1 MKRKFQGAPKFKF
14 ISDLS
19 CCSIV
24 NYLCNDLLKLFV
36 FSFVF
41 IQTMVLHFHVSKFSN
56 NWFKKSTRSKCFK
69 NNLITILVERIIC
82 HLPMFSELIPKSSIM
97 HYSSTCLGIFF
108 CVGKNCTNISKF
120 ILITSQCGS
129 LKKRSYLRFQ
139 ICRISI
145 SKTLAQFCCQT

>member
-1 MKRKFQGAPKFKF
+1 M
-14 ISDLS
+14 
-19 CCSIV
+19 
-24 NYLCNDLLKLFV
+24 
-36 FSFVF
+36 SFAD
-41 IQTMVLHFHVSKFSN
+41 VLRTK
-56 NWFKKSTRSKCFK
+56 
-69 NNLITILVERIIC
+69 
-82 HLPMFSELIPKSSIM
+82 PMFSELIPKSSIM

-145 SKTLAQFCCQT
+145 SKTLAQFCCLTWLEFSPLTVQLLSLFLGLADSLMNKIIFLSNIFHQVLLLTQIYNDPF